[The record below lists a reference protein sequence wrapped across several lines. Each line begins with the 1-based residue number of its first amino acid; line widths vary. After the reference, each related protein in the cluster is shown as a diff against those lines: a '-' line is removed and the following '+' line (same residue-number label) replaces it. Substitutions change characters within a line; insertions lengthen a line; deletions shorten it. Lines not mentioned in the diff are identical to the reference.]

1 MGVVHHA
8 SYLLYF
14 EDARTGFLKAMGCDY
29 AELEREGVGLAV
41 RRTELRYIAPARYG
55 DELTVRP
62 SIERVGGASVRFGYE
77 IVRQGER
84 IATGMTE
91 LACIDLSTPERG
103 VRMLPE
109 RLRGL
114 MRG

>member
-1 MGVVHHA
+1 MTEDILF
-8 SYLLYF
+8 YLA
-14 EDARTGFLKAMGCDY
+14 ARRADGLFLSGCSPR
-29 AELEREGVGLAV
+29 ELERIVQRCLEKSPAD
-41 RRTELRYIAPARYG
+41 RYEDG
-55 DELTVRP
+55 DELVVRP
-62 SIERVGGASVRFGYE
+62 SVDRVGGASVRFVYE
-77 IVRQGER
+77 IVCGDVR

-114 MRG
+114 MRD